1 MTLNRA
7 KAKGRKNNKEANL
20 LANKG
25 HRKTKAYGSKKKKAY
40 DSQDEEVRVV
50 NKSAERAKNKLN
62 INKIDDDEN

>member
-7 KAKGRKNNKEANL
+7 KAKGRRQNKEANL

-40 DSQDEEVRVV
+40 DSVDDEVRVV
-50 NKSAERAKNKLN
+50 NKSAERAKNKIN
-62 INKIDDDEN
+62 INKIEKDF